1 MKNPPRIVLDTNVL
15 VSAMLSRRGASYA
28 LLNLIES
35 AAFAV
40 CVSVPLVL
48 EYEDALRRDAIK
60 GRVTSSSV
68 DDVLDYMC
76 EVAEKHPVHYLWRPH
91 LKDPKD
97 DMVLELALAADCK
110 YIVTY
115 NLRDFR
121 IQTRG
126 ALRVLTPGEFLNL
139 LKEAL

>member
-1 MKNPPRIVLDTNVL
+1 M
-15 VSAMLSRRGASYA
+15 
-28 LLNLIES
+28 
-35 AAFAV
+35 
-40 CVSVPLVL
+40 PLVL

-126 ALRVLTPGEFLNL
+126 ALRVLTPGEFLNF

>member
-1 MKNPPRIVLDTNVL
+1 M
-15 VSAMLSRRGASYA
+15 RGASYA

-91 LKDPKD
+91 LKGPKD

-110 YIVTY
+110 YIVNY

>member
-76 EVAEKHPVHYLWRPH
+76 GVAEKHQVHYLWRPH

>member
-68 DDVLDYMC
+68 DDVLDYIC
-76 EVAEKHPVHYLWRPH
+76 DVAEKHQVHYLWRPH

>member
-1 MKNPPRIVLDTNVL
+1 M
-15 VSAMLSRRGASYA
+15 RGASYA

-126 ALRVLTPGEFLNL
+126 ALRVLTPGEFLNF

>member
-68 DDVLDYMC
+68 DDVLDYIC
-76 EVAEKHPVHYLWRPH
+76 DVAEKHQVHYLWRPH
-91 LKDPKD
+91 LKDPRD